1 MGRQL
6 DQGKY
11 YYSIS
16 EVSEH
21 FDITPATLRHWE
33 SNFDILSPRKN
44 KKGDR
49 LYTADDIEAVRLIR
63 SLVKEQ
69 GFTLKGAAAQI
80 KAQPQ
85 ILDQP
90 YGGLTHTQVRAC
102 RTGKNPQKFIRAIF

>member
-1 MGRQL
+1 MGKQL
-6 DQGKY
+6 EQGKY

-21 FDITPATLRHWE
+21 FDTTPATLRHWE

-80 KAQPQ
+80 KANRKS
-85 ILDQP
+85 
-90 YGGLTHTQVRAC
+90 LTNRMEALRTLKSVRAELE
-102 RTGKNPQKFIRAIF
+102 KIRKSL